1 MLEDINEAGG
11 VGKIVPGVNT
21 TIDVGPDEIKKQAAK
36 FGNKVSK
43 DGLPKKTFR

>member
-1 MLEDINEAGG
+1 
-11 VGKIVPGVNT
+11 VGKVVPGVNT

-43 DGLPKKTFR
+43 DGLPKNTFR